1 MNGVDFNDEFSET
14 DFTFRGTGG
23 GVSTWVIIMGTII
36 LGLLVVAILILRPLD
51 ESSLG
56 ES

>member
-14 DFTFRGTGG
+14 DCTFRGTGG

-36 LGLLVVAILILRPLD
+36 LGLLVVAILIFMTALK
-51 ESSLG
+51 EFLG
-56 ES
+56 

>member
-36 LGLLVVAILILRPLD
+36 LGLLVVAILIFMTALK
-51 ESSLG
+51 EFLG
-56 ES
+56 